1 MDRNLKRRISACLVA
16 SCLVFAWL
24 DASASEPPAQTATG
38 NTVTGDKSCRH
49 RTNASQCPFCTPA
62 LIASGGMCRE
72 HGVSEALC
80 AKCRPYLKGAFQIE
94 GDWCKEHDVPESQ
107 CTICN
112 PEKPKLPGSEA
123 AAATQASQPT
133 PPRNGNARR
142 AALPPSRSC
151 TKAKSL
157 VRLQSTEMVRTAG
170 LQFVSIEEQPLTA
183 TITRNAEL
191 LYNTNRYARL
201 SPRAAGVIVDVRRDL
216 GDPVIAGDVVAV
228 VDSAELGSAKAELLQ
243 AMAGIQLWKRSAERQ
258 RSVADRGI
266 GTESEALEAENKLA
280 EAQINY
286 AKAKQRLHNLG
297 LSDDDIAS
305 VEHSQDTSSHLQ
317 VTAPFEGVVVERSA
331 VLGDVVE
338 QTRVLFAV
346 ANTQSMWAMIDLFES
361 DVPVVATGQDVIFAL
376 ESVPGQTS
384 PGKITW
390 ISTHLNPST
399 RTLKARAEIANDS
412 GLLRANTFGRVQIVV
427 RRGERSLLVPKEA
440 VQWDGCCNL
449 VFIKSNDEG
458 TAFQPKQVH
467 LGIDTGTG
475 YEVLSG
481 VKGGDVLVTSGSYL
495 LKTEILKGSIGAGC
509 CDHVEKLTK

>member
-1 MDRNLKRRISACLVA
+1 
-16 SCLVFAWL
+16 
-24 DASASEPPAQTATG
+24 
-38 NTVTGDKSCRH
+38 
-49 RTNASQCPFCTPA
+49 
-62 LIASGGMCRE
+62 
-72 HGVSEALC
+72 
-80 AKCRPYLKGAFQIE
+80 
-94 GDWCKEHDVPESQ
+94 
-107 CTICN
+107 
-112 PEKPKLPGSEA
+112 
-123 AAATQASQPT
+123 
-133 PPRNGNARR
+133 
-142 AALPPSRSC
+142 
-151 TKAKSL
+151 
-157 VRLQSTEMVRTAG
+157 
-170 LQFVSIEEQPLTA
+170 LQFVSIDEQPLTA

-191 LYNTNRYARL
+191 VYNANRYARL

-216 GDPVIAGDVVAV
+216 GDPVLAGDVVAL

-243 AMAGIQLWKRSAERQ
+243 AVAGIQLWKQSAERQ
-258 RSVADRGI
+258 RSLADRGI

-280 EAQINY
+280 EAQINH
-286 AKAKQRLHNLG
+286 AKAKQRLRNLG
-297 LSDDDIAS
+297 LSGDDITS
-305 VEHSQDTSSHLQ
+305 VERSQDTSSHLQ

-338 QTRVLFAV
+338 QTKVLFAV

-361 DVPVVATGQDVIFAL
+361 DLPVVATGQDVIFTL
-376 ESVPGQTS
+376 ESVPGQS
-384 PGKITW
+384 FPGKITW

-412 GLLRANTFGRVQIVV
+412 GLLRGNTFGRVQIVV
-427 RRGERSLLVPKEA
+427 RRGERSLLIPKEA

-449 VFIKSNDEG
+449 VFIKSNDDG

-475 YEVLSG
+475 YEALSG